1 MGAFS
6 RNWFDCIKGMMCFSC
21 LALWAAENSFSLKR
35 FRTDTAE
42 LYSPIREVGE
52 DLTVGKIILF
62 ITTTL
67 GAQIT
72 AVLAAGPSDFQSP
85 ATAIL
90 RDESLFVFHRVHI
103 SL

>member
-1 MGAFS
+1 
-6 RNWFDCIKGMMCFSC
+6 MMCFSC

-35 FRTDTAE
+35 FLTDTTE

-62 ITTTL
+62 TTTL